1 MCSLPIDSSL
11 QDGKYII
18 KSKISQEG
26 LCITY
31 QAIQTSLDRVVII
44 KEFYMRDF
52 CSREKDSKSVI
63 VGNNYA
69 EQIDVFKVKFLS
81 DAKSN
86 ARGESESDI
95 KIFDVFEENNTAY
108 YVFLGNE
115 DIAVEEKK
123 EEEIDIVVEGTQIA
137 DKDNTSKEDDSTTIE
152 LNISDVEVIESPTE
166 DKGSTPEK
174 SFWKNNKK
182 TIFICTG
189 LVVLGFICASL
200 AIHLSNNSN
209 TSDELAELEDTTVV
223 DEVIAVDSVVYGD
236 DMQGSELTDNSQQ
249 EFDEYINL
257 SNEWLAK
264 AQNNL
269 HKPSNVQNILNARY
283 YYYDK
288 ADKINVALKGE
299 RLPAHKEID
308 ELTEQEYQYW
318 VNEAKKCGS
327 AKSKYELKRTYLT
340 RAKSLAFR
348 HQNLLDSQIKW
359 LDEQL
364 AKKNRKRR

>member
-1 MCSLPIDSSL
+1 MYSLPIDSSL
-11 QDGKYII
+11 QNGKYII

-26 LCITY
+26 LCFIY
-31 QAIQTSLDRVVII
+31 QAIQTSLNRVVII

-52 CSREKDSKSVI
+52 CSREKDNNKVN
-63 VGNNYA
+63 VGKNYA
-69 EQIDVFKVKFLS
+69 EQVDVFKLKFLS

-86 ARGESESDI
+86 ARGEIESKI
-95 KIFDVFEENNTAY
+95 KVFDVFEENNTAY

-115 DIAVEEKK
+115 DIVIEEHKEDIEAIVEK
-123 EEEIDIVVEGTQIA
+123 TQIA
-137 DKDNTSKEDDSTTIE
+137 DKNITSTEDDTTTIE
-152 LNISDVEVIESPTE
+152 LNIGDVEVVESPE
-166 DKGSTPEK
+166 EGKESSPKNSLWE
-174 SFWKNNKK
+174 NNKK
-182 TIFICTG
+182 TIVICSG

-200 AIHLSNNSN
+200 AIHLNNNSS

-223 DEVIAVDSVVYGD
+223 DEIIAVDTVVYD
-236 DMQGSELTDNSQQ
+236 NDMQGSELSDNSQQ
-249 EFDEYINL
+249 EYDGYINL

-299 RLPAHKEID
+299 RLPAHKKID
-308 ELTEQEYQYW
+308 DIAEQEYQYW

-348 HQNLLDSQIKW
+348 HKNLLDSQIKW